1 MFHVKHADVPTAPP
15 AARLVFAERIDL
27 ARRYAE
33 LLATD
38 AVERGLIG
46 PREIDRIWDRHLL
59 NSAAVAELIADG
71 ARVADVGSGAGLPGI
86 PVALARP
93 DLQLTLIDPMLRRTT
108 FLHEVIDSLDLGVEV
123 VRGRAQDLAVRER
136 VNELDAVLCRA
147 VATLDKLTRWCM
159 PLLRQGGH
167 LLAIKGDRADEE
179 VAQHRRVMAALG
191 AGPVRVMRCGGDY
204 LESSTTVVVAERT
217 SDTPRPPSR
226 ARTQSGRRS

>member
-1 MFHVKHADVPTAPP
+1 MFHVKHVEVPTAPP
-15 AARLVFAERIDL
+15 AARLIFAERIDL
-27 ARRYAE
+27 ASRYAE

-38 AVERGLIG
+38 AVERGLVG

-93 DLQLTLIDPMLRRTT
+93 DLQLTLIEPMLRRTT
-108 FLHEVIDSLDLGVEV
+108 FLHEVIDSLGLGVEV
-123 VRGRAQDLAVRER
+123 VRGRAQDPAVREQ
-136 VNELDAVLCRA
+136 VHELDAVVCRA

-167 LLAIKGDRADEE
+167 LLAIKGDRVDEE
-179 VAQHRRVMAALG
+179 VTQHRRVMTAFG
-191 AGPVRVMRCGGDY
+191 AGPVKVMRCGGDY
-204 LESSTTVVVAERT
+204 LDSSTTVVVAERA
-217 SDTPRPPSR
+217 SGTPQSLSMAR
-226 ARTQSGRRS
+226 A